1 MRLSM
6 AIAGTLMLVGL
17 SSLPTMTADRE
28 AGNEIKKCRA
38 IEDDAARLQCFDLAV
53 RSLDTPTFEGRLSL
67 LTEPFELS
75 GPAQLRFQSDGPIF
89 VLYLKSAD
97 GAVLQN
103 LHIGGGGEDSY
114 RIARAGTYRLQING
128 SETWR
133 VWVEPE
139 QTQTN

>member
-1 MRLSM
+1 MRTSI
-6 AIAGTLMLVGL
+6 AIAGTLMVVAV
-17 SSLPTMTADRE
+17 SLPTMTAGRE
-28 AGNEIKKCRA
+28 AGDEIKKCRT
-38 IEDDAARLQCFDLAV
+38 IVDDAARLQCFDLAV
-53 RSLDTPTFEGRLSL
+53 RSLDAPTFEGRLSL

-97 GAVLQN
+97 GTVLQN